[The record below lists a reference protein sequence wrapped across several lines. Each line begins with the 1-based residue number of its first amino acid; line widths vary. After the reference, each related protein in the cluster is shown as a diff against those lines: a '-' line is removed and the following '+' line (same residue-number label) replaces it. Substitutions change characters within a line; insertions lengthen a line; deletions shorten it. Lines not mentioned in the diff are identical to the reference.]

1 MTTVAHA
8 APVAKGASAQAT
20 LAALAHKLLAAF
32 ASTGFALGVVRTS
45 VASLALYRWHAA
57 TEHVATPITS
67 PPAATVPLKVTA
79 PLPVL
84 TIKPPVEVT
93 IAPPPPKKVQAA
105 PSSVASTERK
115 PSAGAL
121 LAEEVRLLSTARTLA
136 REGNTLGARSAL
148 ERYQAEI
155 PNGSMRE
162 EALALAIDV
171 AAAEHKSEEVQALGS
186 KFVTMYPSSP
196 HIERVRAAMRG
207 AQ

>member
-1 MTTVAHA
+1 
-8 APVAKGASAQAT
+8 
-20 LAALAHKLLAAF
+20 
-32 ASTGFALGVVRTS
+32 

-105 PSSVASTERK
+105 PSSVAFDGKEAVGRCA
-115 PSAGAL
+115 PRRRGASPL
-121 LAEEVRLLSTARTLA
+121 DCAHSRPRRQHAR
-136 REGNTLGARSAL
+136 RSLGAR
-148 ERYQAEI
+148 
-155 PNGSMRE
+155 

>member
-105 PSSVASTERK
+105 PSSVAFDGKEAVGRCA
-115 PSAGAL
+115 PRRRGASPL
-121 LAEEVRLLSTARTLA
+121 DCAHSRPRRQHAR
-136 REGNTLGARSAL
+136 RSLGAR
-148 ERYQAEI
+148 EI
-155 PNGSMRE
+155 PSRNSER
-162 EALALAIDV
+162 ID
-171 AAAEHKSEEVQALGS
+171 A
-186 KFVTMYPSSP
+186 
-196 HIERVRAAMRG
+196 
-207 AQ
+207 